1 MPKIMQY
8 TPGAIVYFEGDR
20 DERIFILKSGSLS
33 ISETDIETGEVI
45 SSVLNSGE
53 FFGSKSALGHFPREE
68 TVKALAPSVAI
79 AMTVEEFE
87 AMFSNNKN
95 LIIKMLKVFST
106 QLRLMHKKAES
117 ILKQDAKAVD
127 QEAGMESIM
136 KCFYETEKYQSA
148 ADVCKK
154 FLARFPASPKVR
166 AMQKILHIAETKAA
180 AMEKDEKFAPSPV
193 ANNGLLKQFDLPAFK
208 RFAKTYT
215 DGQVIISEFEPG
227 DTFYLIQRGAVQISK
242 YINGT
247 LKKLDVLNAGNFFGE
262 MAIIDNTPRSATI
275 FASGS
280 VTVLEFN
287 KANFGALITG
297 NPQIALMLMKM
308 FCKRIYDQKQRL
320 NILMIKEQRV
330 QVAAVFL
337 MLDEMQ
343 GHNPLVSGGERTF
356 KATVADIAQW
366 AGLPADQTKTEIE
379 NYAARGQ
386 LKINDGTIDIT
397 DINEMH
403 RVVEVYNK
411 LHRNGAR

>member
-8 TPGAIVYFEGDR
+8 TPGSIVYFEGDR
-20 DERIFILKSGSLS
+20 DERIFILKSGSMA
-33 ISETDIETGEVI
+33 ISETDIETGEVT
-45 SSVLNSGE
+45 SSLLNSGE

-68 TVKALAPSVAI
+68 TVKAMTPSVAI
-79 AMTVEEFE
+79 AMTVPEFE
-87 AMFSNNKN
+87 AMFSNNQA
-95 LIIKMLKVFST
+95 LIVKMLRVFST
-106 QLRLMHKKAES
+106 QLRLMHKKAET
-117 ILKQDAKAVD
+117 ILKQDSKAVD
-127 QEAGMESIM
+127 QEAGMECIM
-136 KCFYETEKYQSA
+136 KCFYETEEYQSA
-148 ADVCKK
+148 ADVCQK
-154 FLARFPASPKVR
+154 FIARFPTSPKIPS
-166 AMQKILHIAETKAA
+166 MQKILHIATEKAA
-180 AMEKDEKFAPSPV
+180 AMEKDTKFAPAGTNAS
-193 ANNGLLKQFDLPAFK
+193 GLLKQFDLPVFK

-227 DTFYLIQRGAVQISK
+227 DTFYFIQRGAVQISK

-247 LKKLDVLNAGNFFGE
+247 LKKLDVLTAGNFFGE

-287 KANFGALITG
+287 KANFGALVTG

-308 FCKRIYDQKQRL
+308 FCKRIYDQRQRL

-330 QVAAVFL
+330 RIAAVFL

-343 GHNPLVSGGERTF
+343 ENNPLVTGVERSF
-356 KATVADIAQW
+356 RATVADIAQW

-379 NYAARGQ
+379 HYASRGQ
-386 LKINDGTIDIT
+386 LKMGDNTIDVA
-397 DINEMH
+397 DIHEMQ

>member
-8 TPGAIVYFEGDR
+8 TPGAIVYFEGDN
-20 DERIFILKSGSLS
+20 DERIFILKSGTLSLTE
-33 ISETDIETGEVI
+33 IDIETGEPVTAL
-45 SSVLNSGE
+45 LNSGE
-53 FFGSKSALGHFPREE
+53 FFGVKSALGHFPREE
-68 TVKALAPSVAI
+68 TVKAASPSVAI
-79 AMTVEEFE
+79 AMTVPEFE

-95 LIIKMLKVFST
+95 LIIKMLRVFST
-106 QLRLMHKKAES
+106 QLRFMHKKTES
-117 ILKQDAKAVD
+117 ILKPGAKPID
-127 QEAGMESIM
+127 TEAGMENIM

-154 FLARFPASPKVR
+154 FLARFPTSSRVPS
-166 AMQKILHIAETKAA
+166 MQKVLHVAEAKAA
-180 AMEKDEKFAPSPV
+180 KMEKDTSFAPSPV
-193 ANNGLLKQFDLPAFK
+193 GNNGLLKQFDLPAFK

-247 LKKLDVLNAGNFFGE
+247 LKKLDVLVAGNFFGE

-287 KANFGALITG
+287 KANFGALVTG

-308 FCKRIYDQKQRL
+308 FCKRIYDQRQRL

-330 QVAAVFL
+330 RIAAVFV

-343 GHNPLVSGGERTF
+343 GHNALITGNERTF
-356 KATVADIAQW
+356 KSSIADIAQW
-366 AGLPADQTKTEIE
+366 AGLPPDQTKDEME
-379 NYAARGQ
+379 YYAAKTQ
-386 LKINDGTIDIT
+386 IKIGDNEIDII
-397 DINEMH
+397 DIEEMR
-403 RVVEVYNK
+403 RVVDVYRK
-411 LHRNGAR
+411 LHRSGAR